1 MTLHF
6 GSILLWGLFATG
18 VMTLIVSGSQ
28 QLGFSRMSLPFML
41 GSMVTARRPWT
52 ILLGFLM
59 HLVFG
64 CGFAMLYG
72 LVFES
77 WGRAVW
83 WTGALLGLYHG
94 LFMLVV
100 IIPLLPSLHPRMASK
115 HRGPTPTRQL
125 EPPGFLALNYGRS
138 TPLIAVAGH
147 LVYGALLSFYSLAG
161 A

>member
-1 MTLHF
+1 MTLSF

-28 QLGFSRMSLPFML
+28 QLGLSRMSLPFML

-52 ILLGFLM
+52 LALGFLL
-59 HLVFG
+59 HLAFG
-64 CGFAMLYG
+64 CGFAVLYG

-77 WGRAVW
+77 WGRATW
-83 WTGALLGLYHG
+83 WLGALLGLYHG

-100 IIPLLPSLHPRMASK
+100 VMPLLPSVHPRMASK

-125 EPPGFLALNYGRS
+125 EPPGFLALNYGRP

-147 LVYGALLSFYSLAG
+147 LAYGALLSFYTLAG
-161 A
+161 